1 MTNQSAFPVSNKIKN
16 RLRGALRARGHE
28 EAADQLWLQ
37 HPPELGAEHITQTG
51 GGCQAYFIKISCSEG
66 NYLVVWTTDDGADL
80 PTETD
85 YRVGVYSGVSITEDP
100 VAMIAS
106 ETGPEDCDI
115 EADRINDL
123 AQHIRQVNGNN
134 DMGAA
139 RLAESILLWLEATGN
154 GQRETAIRSK
164 YEPPKGYRLVP
175 EKLTPEMA
183 EEIKLHDQYTFKAL
197 QVRYEALLAAAPQP
211 TEDD

>member
-28 EAADQLWLQ
+28 EAADQLWLH
-37 HPPELGAEHITQTG
+37 HPPELGPGRVVENG
-51 GGCQAYFIKISCSEG
+51 GGCLAYFMMMKCSEG
-66 NYLVVWTTDDGADL
+66 DYLVLWTSDDGAAL
-80 PTETD
+80 PTEAD
-85 YRVGVYSGVSITEDP
+85 YKVGVYLGTTASEDP
-100 VAMIAS
+100 VVMIGS
-106 ETGPEDCDI
+106 EAGTKECDI

-139 RLAESILLWLEATGN
+139 RLAEAILLWLDADGN
-154 GQRETAIRSK
+154 GQRETASRSK